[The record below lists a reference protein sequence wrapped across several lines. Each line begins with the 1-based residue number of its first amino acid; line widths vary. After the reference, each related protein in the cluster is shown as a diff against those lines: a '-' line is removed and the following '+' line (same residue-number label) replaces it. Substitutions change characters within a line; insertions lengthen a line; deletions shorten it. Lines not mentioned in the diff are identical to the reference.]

1 VTRLTRA
8 LRRRPDHRPGVH
20 RSAERGQGLVEF
32 AMVVPLFMILLLGLL
47 EFGFVF
53 DHAMT
58 LNYATREGARSGAAF
73 AAGNST
79 TMPCATSTDVDKHV
93 VAAIQRVLKAPGSP
107 ISIDQ
112 INSIQIYKASS
123 SGGVSGGQTNVWDY
137 NAGSGPM
144 VDGAPLDFSQ
154 TSQGWNAC
162 TRDNSWSGGVA
173 PDSLGVSISYQY
185 QYVTPLAAAMQFFG
199 PVGGSGTLTISDRTV
214 MALNP
219 TD

>member
-1 VTRLTRA
+1 MTRLTEA
-8 LRRRPDHRPGVH
+8 LRRRPVHRHGVH
-20 RSAERGQGLVEF
+20 RSTERGQGLVEF

-53 DHAMT
+53 DHTMT

-73 AAGNST
+73 AAGNTT

-93 VAAIQRVLKAPGSP
+93 IAAVQRVLEAPGSP
-107 ISIDQ
+107 IALST
-112 INSIQIYKASS
+112 INDIQIYKANS
-123 SGGVSGGQTNVWDY
+123 SGGVSSGQTNVWDY
-137 NAGSGPM
+137 NAGGGPI
-144 VDGAPLDFSQ
+144 VDGVALDFSQ

-199 PVGGSGTLTISDRTV
+199 PVGGSGTLTISDRSI

>member
-1 VTRLTRA
+1 
-8 LRRRPDHRPGVH
+8 
-20 RSAERGQGLVEF
+20 
-32 AMVVPLFMILLLGLL
+32 MVVPLFMILLLGLL

-53 DHAMT
+53 DHTMT

-79 TMPCATSTDVDKHV
+79 TMPCVTSTDVDKHV
-93 VAAIQRVLKAPGSP
+93 VAAIQRVLEAPGSP
-107 ISIDQ
+107 IALDRITSIR
-112 INSIQIYKASS
+112 IYKANS
-123 SGGVSGGQTNVWDY
+123 SGGVSGSQANTWNW
-137 NAGSGPM
+137 NSGGGPI
-144 VDGAPLDFSQ
+144 VDGVALDFSQ
-154 TSQGWNAC
+154 STQGWNAC

-173 PDSLGVSISYQY
+173 PDSLGVSITYSY

-199 PVGGSGTLTISDRTV
+199 PVGGSGTLTISDRSI

>member
-1 VTRLTRA
+1 VITLYRA
-8 LRRRPDHRPGVH
+8 LRRRHA
-20 RSAERGQGLVEF
+20 SERGQGLVEF
-32 AMVVPLFMILLLGLL
+32 AMIVPLFMLLLLGLL

-53 DHAMT
+53 DHTMT

-73 AAGNST
+73 AAGNAT

-93 VAAIQRVLKAPGSP
+93 VAAIERVLEAPGSP
-107 ISIDQ
+107 IAIDR
-112 INSIQIYKASS
+112 INDIRIYRATS
-123 SGGVSGGQTNVWDY
+123 SGAVSGGQVNVWDY
-137 NAGSGPM
+137 DPGGGPS
-144 VDGAPLDFSQ
+144 VDGSNLDFSQ
-154 TSQGWNAC
+154 SSQGWNAC

-199 PVGGSGTLTISDRTV
+199 TVSGGGGLEISDRTI

>member
-1 VTRLTRA
+1 MNALYLA
-8 LRRRPDHRPGVH
+8 LRRRHT
-20 RSAERGQGLVEF
+20 SERGQGLVEF
-32 AMVVPLFMILLLGLL
+32 AMVVPLFMLLLLGLL

-73 AAGNST
+73 AAGNAT

-93 VAAIQRVLKAPGSP
+93 MAAIQRVLEAPGSP
-107 ISIDQ
+107 IVLSRIDD
-112 INSIQIYKASS
+112 IRIYKATS
-123 SGGVSGGQTNVWDY
+123 SGSVSGGQENVWEY
-137 NAGSGPM
+137 NPGGGPS
-144 VDGAPLDFSQ
+144 VDGANLDFSQ

-162 TRDNSWSGGVA
+162 TRDNSWSGGA
-173 PDSLGVSISYQY
+173 PPDSIGVSVRYQY

-199 PVGGSGTLTISDRTV
+199 SVAGGGSLEIADRSI